1 MIHNNLIL
9 KDMNRAQAEEE
20 AKRIASEMSSPNNM
34 IGDSISVYDFC
45 YGSAM
50 AMYEAMRSKNRQTEK
65 DSEIRR
71 INREIAEL
79 NIEHDKFRLNEKKEL
94 YGKEK
99 KLIDDFNLNLMGINN
114 LISSIR
120 DELKAYNTRLF
131 SELSDKEREEKN
143 DLTTRIGNLKANRN
157 SLDEKFHSDMAREKR
172 ESSLIIAGHAIDVK
186 RRIHELEQRK
196 NDILDTNWEGEA

>member
-1 MIHNNLIL
+1 
-9 KDMNRAQAEEE
+9 MNRAQAEEE

-45 YGSAM
+45 HGSAM

-79 NIEHDKFRLNEKKEL
+79 KIESERHRIAMCAEL
-94 YGKEK
+94 QER
-99 KLIDDFNLNLMGINN
+99 
-114 LISSIR
+114 IR
-120 DELKAYNTRLF
+120 EITDGYLTKIMELDGQIRSLVESLKPYNGRLF
-131 SELSDKEREEKN
+131 SELSDSEEATKDDIICRIGYLKN
-143 DLTTRIGNLKANRN
+143 DKSRVKECYLSDIGCAKRMRSIEIAKK
-157 SLDEKFHSDMAREKR
+157 SL
-172 ESSLIIAGHAIDVK
+172 DVK

-196 NDILDTNWEGEA
+196 DDILDTNWEGEA